1 MPRERT
7 ARPSPNTRRRRQ
19 NGGVA
24 SITVAPYSRDP
35 RWATPVA
42 RRRTQVFVVD
52 IADRYTAAS
61 SVADEDPLLLTA

>member
-1 MPRERT
+1 MPRKST
-7 ARPSPNTRRRRQ
+7 GPSPSTRRRRQ

-52 IADRYTAAS
+52 IADRYTVAS
-61 SVADEDPLLLTA
+61 SAADEDPLLLIA